1 MHREVMPLNGSNHVI
16 EYKCP
21 CCNAGLHFG
30 NDTQKLTCEYCDNT
44 FEIEAVRAFNEETG
58 NGQQETFSWDTAAAQ
73 EWSEEEQQAMH
84 LFRCPSCG
92 GEILTDEQTAATFC
106 PYCAN
111 PTILPSR
118 LTGGLKPD
126 AVLPFK
132 TDKEDAQAAF
142 LKLCKGK
149 PLLPKN
155 FTSQQQ
161 LEKITGMYV
170 PFWLYDCQAEFDG
183 SYKATRIRRWSDA
196 TYNYTKTDHFMLR
209 RNAEAAF
216 TGIPMDGSAKMEDVF
231 MESIEPFDYSQMVDF
246 DTAYLTGYLAD
257 KYDVPS
263 DAGKN
268 RIQERVDQSISD
280 QLQNSFPGYAT
291 VLPTGRSLKIQHSK
305 AKYVL
310 LPVWILNTR
319 YQDKIYT
326 FAMNGQTGKMT
337 GSFPVCPKRS
347 AVWFGS
353 VFAGVA
359 LAAAVLQL
367 LI

>member
-1 MHREVMPLNGSNHVI
+1 MPLSGTNHVI

-21 CCNAGLHFG
+21 CCNAGLTFG
-30 NDTQKLTCEYCDNT
+30 NDEQKLTCEYCGNS
-44 FEIEAVRAFNEETG
+44 FEIETVRAFNEAAVQE
-58 NGQQETFSWDTAAAQ
+58 QQEVFSWDDSSQQ
-73 EWSEEEQQAMH
+73 EWSEEEQQNIR
-84 LFRCPSCG
+84 LFQCPSCG

-106 PYCAN
+106 PYCDN

-118 LTGGLKPD
+118 LSGGLKPD

-132 TDKEDAQAAF
+132 TDKEDAKAAF

-149 PLLPKN
+149 PLLPKA
-155 FTSQQQ
+155 FTARQR

-183 SYKATRIRRWSDA
+183 SYKATRIHRWSDA

-209 RNAEAAF
+209 RSAEASFA
-216 TGIPMDGSAKMEDVF
+216 GIPMDGSEKMEDAF
-231 MESIEPFDYSQMVDF
+231 MESIEPFDYSQLVDF
-246 DTAYLTGYLAD
+246 DSAYLTGYLAD

-263 DAGKN
+263 EAGKG
-268 RIQERVDQSISD
+268 RIRERVDQSVSD
-280 QLQNSFPGYAT
+280 QLQSSFLGYAT
-291 VLPTGRSLKIQHSK
+291 VIPTGKNLKIDHSK

-337 GSFPVCPKRS
+337 GSFPICPKRS
-347 AVWFGS
+347 AAWFGG
-353 VFAGVA
+353 VFTGVTLASA
-359 LAAAVLQL
+359 LLQL
-367 LI
+367 LM